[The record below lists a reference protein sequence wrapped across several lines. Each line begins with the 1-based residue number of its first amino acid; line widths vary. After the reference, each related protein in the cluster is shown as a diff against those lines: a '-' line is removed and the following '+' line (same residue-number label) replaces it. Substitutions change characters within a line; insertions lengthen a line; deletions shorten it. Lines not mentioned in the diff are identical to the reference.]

1 MELLVLV
8 LLALS
13 ISYLVSTT
21 LYNLFFHPLHN
32 FPGPKLAAAT
42 HIYEFYFD
50 CIKSGKFIWEI
61 QRMHE
66 IYGPIV
72 RINPR
77 EIHIKDP
84 SYFAEIYSNGIQEK
98 DPFMINV
105 APSPGSSFATID
117 HNLHRFR
124 RAIVN
129 PFFSKQAVV
138 KMEHIVQDKVDRAA
152 KRLEQAK
159 NNGTVIK
166 TDALFSALTGDVICH
181 YTYGESSGM
190 LETKDMQNEFRD
202 AVTGASVFCHF
213 MRFFPVLVS
222 LLESMPWFI
231 LWLQP
236 MYKGYFD
243 MERKIK
249 EQSVNALQN
258 AEKEQGSRTIFH
270 ALSDPSLP
278 AEERTPIRLKNEAM
292 TIVGAGTET
301 TARVLTVG
309 SFHLYRDG
317 TMVRR
322 LRDELRTVM
331 PDPTS
336 KASWGQLEKLPY
348 LTAVISESLRL
359 AHSTTLRFPRVAPNK
374 TRMYKNYI
382 IPPGTPVS
390 QSIYFVH
397 MDPDIFPEPN
407 TFTPDRWLEASQKG
421 ERLDRFLVPF
431 TKGSR
436 MCLGMKW
443 HCVSLAYAELYL
455 MFATLTRHFDLE
467 MRTSWEDIQ
476 ISRDMILGV
485 PEKKDVL
492 EVEAVVTAVVYE

>member
-1 MELLVLV
+1 METCSDSIGCSSSCNDLCLVYSFPRHSFKSVRRDMELLILGLV
-8 LLALS
+8 ALAV
-13 ISYLVSTT
+13 SYLVSTAI
-21 LYNLFFHPLHN
+21 YNLFFHPLQK

-66 IYGPIV
+66 VYGNLSLVIHTVSLANKSLGPIV

-84 SYFAEIYSNGIQEK
+84 SYFSEIYNNSVQEK
-98 DPFMINV
+98 DPFIVNV

-124 RAIVN
+124 RGIVN

-138 KMEHIVQDKVDRAA
+138 KMEDIVQDKVDKAA
-152 KRLEQAK
+152 KRLEEAK
-159 NNGTVIK
+159 HEGTVIR

-181 YTYGESSGM
+181 YTYGESPGM
-190 LETKDMQNEFRD
+190 LEKKDMKNEFRD

-213 MRFFPVLVS
+213 MRFFPVLVT

-236 MYKGYFD
+236 MYKGYFE
-243 MERKIK
+243 MERKLK
-249 EQSVNALQN
+249 EQSVYALQN
-258 AEKEQGSRTIFH
+258 AEKGKTGTIFH

-278 AEERTPIRLKNEAM
+278 AEERTPTRLKNEAM
-292 TIVGAGTET
+292 TIMGAGTET

-348 LTAVISESLRL
+348 LVRIL
-359 AHSTTLRFPRVAPNK
+359 N
-374 TRMYKNYI
+374 N
-382 IPPGTPVS
+382 
-390 QSIYFVH
+390 
-397 MDPDIFPEPN
+397 
-407 TFTPDRWLEASQKG
+407 
-421 ERLDRFLVPF
+421 
-431 TKGSR
+431 
-436 MCLGMKW
+436 LGN
-443 HCVSLAYAELYL
+443 
-455 MFATLTRHFDLE
+455 
-467 MRTSWEDIQ
+467 
-476 ISRDMILGV
+476 
-485 PEKKDVL
+485 
-492 EVEAVVTAVVYE
+492 

>member
-1 MELLVLV
+1 MERVVLG
-8 LLALS
+8 LLALAVGYLISAS
-13 ISYLVSTT
+13 I
-21 LYNLFFHPLHN
+21 YNLFFHPLRN

-66 IYGPIV
+66 VYGPIV

-84 SYFAEIYSNGIQEK
+84 SYFSGIYSNGIQEK
-98 DPFMINV
+98 DPFIVNV

-124 RAIVN
+124 RGIVN
-129 PFFSKQAVV
+129 PFFSKQTVV
-138 KMEHIVQDKVDRAA
+138 KIEYIVQDKVDKAV

-159 NNGTVIK
+159 IDGTIIK
-166 TDALFSALTGDVICH
+166 TDALFSVLIGDVIYH
-181 YTYGESSGM
+181 YTYGESPGM
-190 LETKDMQNEFRD
+190 LEKEDMKNEFRD

-213 MRFFPVLVS
+213 MRFFPVLVN

-231 LWLQP
+231 FWLQP
-236 MYKGYFD
+236 MYKGYYD
-243 MERKIK
+243 MERKLK
-249 EQSVNALQN
+249 EQSVYALQN
-258 AEKEQGSRTIFH
+258 AGKQHTGTIFH

-292 TIVGAGTET
+292 TIMGAGTET
-301 TARVLTVG
+301 TARVLAVG
-309 SFHLYRDG
+309 SFHLYRDE
-317 TMVRR
+317 TMVQR

-331 PDPTS
+331 PEPTS

-348 LTAVISESLRL
+348 LTAVINESLRL
-359 AHSTTLRFPRVAPNK
+359 AHLQPFGFHAWLQI
-374 TRMYKNYI
+374 TRTYKKFT

-390 QSIYFVH
+390 RSIYFVH
-397 MDPDIFPEPN
+397 MDPDVFPEPN
-407 TFTPDRWLEASQKG
+407 TFNPDRWLESSQKG

-436 MCLGMKW
+436 ICLGMN
-443 HCVSLAYAELYL
+443 LAYAELYL
-455 MFATLTRHFDLE
+455 MFATLARRIDLE

-476 ISRDMILGV
+476 VTRDMILGV
-485 PEKKDVL
+485 PENKDLL
-492 EVEAVVTAVVYE
+492 EVEAVVTGIVYE